1 MKLYKILVGETMGK
15 HAGVVCFKMCQN
27 PGIVGSRTLEQIIK
41 WWDPWMVWTRGNAI
55 VKTSKGSLIYD
66 GNKAIFGEDALCFGR
81 PLWWAPSTRWKSRS
95 CPGPLGAPYSPIG
108 LKILVTL
115 KEKIFKAFTFLVL
128 PELEALKRA
137 QGSPL
142 WGKLLFDA
150 SGCAKDET
158 TRWVG
163 NGPRGILCTW
173 RAWVAAE
180 ILSLNKGTWLWRFCV
195 GITSKPRQPGS
206 YLGA

>member
-1 MKLYKILVGETMGK
+1 MGK
-15 HAGVVCFKMCQN
+15 HAGVVCYKMGQN

-41 WWDPWMVWTRGNAI
+41 WWDPWMVWTRGNANCENL
-55 VKTSKGSLIYD
+55 KRFF
-66 GNKAIFGEDALCFGR
+66 N
-81 PLWWAPSTRWKSRS
+81 LWWKQSHLWGRCPLFWETTLVSPFHKVEVKDLPWATGGTLLTYWTKDSRN
-95 CPGPLGAPYSPIG
+95 
-108 LKILVTL
+108 
-115 KEKIFKAFTFLVL
+115 
-128 PELEALKRA
+128 LEGKVIQSVHIPCVARARGLKRA

-150 SGCAKDET
+150 SDCAKDET

-163 NGPRGILCTW
+163 NGPQGILCTRMETPW

-180 ILSLNKGTWLWRFCV
+180 ILSLDKGTWLWRFCV
-195 GITSKPRQPGS
+195 GITSKPQQPGN